1 MRKLWVSIPLAFL
14 LLIVTGV
21 AIQAAEVKEHPV
33 IRPYPGSVLGEG
45 LCKHSDYSSYDY
57 TWINPTTGKK
67 EKKTVKGEYWY
78 LLYEARKPNGERNTS
93 ISKLEFFENFKAA
106 AQDKGGKVVFEDA
119 VLVFTFPKDDGG
131 TTWCQVA
138 TTSLGQ
144 TYLTI
149 IDEKGFT
156 QKLTFGPQELKEALD
171 RDGRVML
178 YGIHFDTD
186 KACLKQESD
195 KQLQHIVTLL
205 ATNSG
210 LKLEIQGHT
219 DDQGSEQ
226 HNMELSQKRAQTVQT
241 YLTLYG
247 IDKSRIP
254 PRGYGETKPVD
265 TNDTESGRAKNRR
278 VELIKM

>member
-1 MRKLWVSIPLAFL
+1 MKKFWAAISLTFL
-14 LLIVTGV
+14 LVIAAVSSV
-21 AIQAAEVKEHPV
+21 QAADVIEHPV
-33 IRPYPGSVLGEG
+33 IRPYPGSVPGKG
-45 LCKHSDYSSYDY
+45 LCKHNNFSSHDF
-57 TWINPTTGKK
+57 TWINPETGKQ

-78 LLYEARKPNGERNTS
+78 LLYEARKPNGERNTD
-93 ISKLEFFENFKAA
+93 ISKLEFYENFKAA
-106 AQDKGGKVVFEDA
+106 AQEKGGKVVFENGR
-119 VLVFTFPKDDGG
+119 LVFTLPRDDGG
-131 TTWCQVA
+131 TTWCEVS

-178 YGIHFDTD
+178 YGILFDTD
-186 KACLKQESD
+186 KAVLKQESD

-205 ATNSG
+205 ATNPA

-219 DDQGSEQ
+219 DNEGSEQ
-226 HNMELSQKRAQTVQT
+226 HNMELSRKRAQTVQT

-247 IDKSRIP
+247 IDESRIP
-254 PRGYGETKPVD
+254 PRGYGESKPVD

-278 VELIKM
+278 VELVKM